1 MGGSA
6 VEKFLLVLN
15 SLPVLLRGTLVTV
28 QLTFYSLILGL
39 TIAIPVS
46 FFQVYGGSVARFFS
60 SLYERIFRSIPLL
73 VLLMILFYGLPEFGI
88 RLNPFL
94 ACIVG
99 LGIRSSAYQSQIF
112 RGAILSVG
120 KGQTLAALSLGMTRM
135 QTFRYIIFPQ
145 ALRFSIAPW
154 TNELTVVLK
163 DSSMAYALGVVE
175 LLRQG
180 SYIVARTYEPMI
192 IFMTCAAIYLIL
204 TLSSNKLMGLMEKRL
219 RIPGFEIKGEVQ

>member
-1 MGGSA
+1 MGGST
-6 VEKFLLVLN
+6 VEKLTLIID
-15 SLPVLLRGTLVTV
+15 SLPVLLKGTFVTV
-28 QLTFYSLILGL
+28 ELTFLSLVFGL
-39 TIAIPVS
+39 IIAVPVS
-46 FFQVYGGSVARFFS
+46 FLQVYGGGVARFFS

-73 VLLMILFYGLPEFGI
+73 VLLMILFYGLPEVGI

-94 ACIVG
+94 ACVVG
-99 LGIRSSAYQSQIF
+99 LGVRSAAYQSQIF

-120 KGQTLAALSLGMTRM
+120 KGQTLAAMSIGMSKM
-135 QTFRYIIFPQ
+135 QTFRCIIFPQ

-180 SYIVARTYEPMI
+180 SYIVARTYEPML
-192 IFMTCAAIYLIL
+192 IFLTCAAIYLIL
-204 TLSSNKLMGLMEKRL
+204 TLSSNKLMSILERRL
-219 RIPGFEIKGEVQ
+219 RIPGFELRGEVR